1 MNNIE
6 IKIGRKIFKMS
17 FRKDDINKMMQA
29 WWEFFNAYR
38 AATGGI
44 SARTW
49 KYPKVKINGL
59 VVAKVAPN
67 GRWHE

>member
-6 IKIGRKIFKMS
+6 IKIGKSVFKMS
-17 FRKDDINKMMQA
+17 FTKEEANKMMSA
-29 WWEFFNAYR
+29 WWEFFKAYR
-38 AATGGI
+38 TARNGI

-49 KYPKVKINGL
+49 KYPKVIINGS